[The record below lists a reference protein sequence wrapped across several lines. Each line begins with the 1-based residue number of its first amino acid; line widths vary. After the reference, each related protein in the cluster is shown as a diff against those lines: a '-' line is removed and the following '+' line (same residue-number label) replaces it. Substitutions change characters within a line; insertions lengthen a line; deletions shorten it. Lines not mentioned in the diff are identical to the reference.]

1 MDVLRAFPA
10 FKDLAYELGLLVLM
24 KTQEGLKSSKKPS
37 QPRKDR
43 LPKGTIYVISHQ
55 GQMIEA
61 QKNAGAAKL
70 PGAEREFFEFLGFD
84 ISEDGRLLDPI
95 TFVNAKG
102 ETVQSSSKK
111 AVIDDLLAG
120 NKYWTDRGYRIRIKE
135 QATT

>member
-1 MDVLRAFPA
+1 M
-10 FKDLAYELGLLVLM
+10 
-24 KTQEGLKSSKKPS
+24 
-37 QPRKDR
+37 
-43 LPKGTIYVISHQ
+43 
-55 GQMIEA
+55 
-61 QKNAGAAKL
+61 